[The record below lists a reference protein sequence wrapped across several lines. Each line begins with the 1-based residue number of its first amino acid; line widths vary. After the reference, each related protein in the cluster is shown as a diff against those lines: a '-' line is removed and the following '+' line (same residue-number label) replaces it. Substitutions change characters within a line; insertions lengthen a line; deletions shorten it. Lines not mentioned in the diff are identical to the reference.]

1 MPQSSAPAGQA
12 IQNHMAEVP
21 SGSKASGSGAVG
33 AGAVVL
39 GVEVLNVRMGL
50 HECGVRHAGGNEER
64 EPRKHAHQHD
74 DDEQRVA
81 TVVRYPCAP
90 IHQLTASFCAG
101 FGRPA
106 VAKARSGRG
115 LRNYSL
121 SGERCISGKELLYL
135 RAHSH

>member
-1 MPQSSAPAGQA
+1 MPQSSAPTGQA

-50 HECGVRHAGGNEER
+50 HECGVRHADGNEER

-106 VAKARSGRG
+106 SAQKPSVA
-115 LRNYSL
+115 
-121 SGERCISGKELLYL
+121 
-135 RAHSH
+135 